1 MKDAVED
8 IGEEFIPK
16 AEAVALAE
24 SGGDFRTNNNFPVGE
39 REDVSGRGVAQMPVV
54 KAATFAGGNQNH
66 AEFRGQAAEPG
77 RRKAPEGRVQF
88 TTKIGQARRMPSL
101 TVDPPDGRLFWIH
114 GGPWGSGCG
123 GEGGFPRHRPRPC
136 GRPAIGRG

>member
-1 MKDAVED
+1 MEY

-16 AEAVALAE
+16 AEAMAPAKGSGDLGADHDLA
-24 SGGDFRTNNNFPVGE
+24 VGE

-123 GEGGFPRHRPRPC
+123 GEADSPHRRPGLC
-136 GRPAIGRG
+136 GRPATARN